1 VDDVLEAFS
10 LTTSAINGAPLIV
23 NVDEGEDGERV
34 QVYIG

>member
-1 VDDVLEAFS
+1 MVENGF
-10 LTTSAINGAPLIV
+10 TSEEPLVV

>member
-1 VDDVLEAFS
+1 VDDIIQVVETGF
-10 LTTSAINGAPLIV
+10 TGEEPLIV

>member
-1 VDDVLEAFS
+1 MDEVIQVVEAGFS
-10 LTTSAINGAPLIV
+10 GEEPLVV